1 MVTFVLVLRTTSRSC
16 SVLKITF
23 APFAQA
29 FSAYNK
35 LDADLKLTL
44 PPPTAQSAMEDLTN
58 CMNLCKDQWF
68 DKYRY
73 VSSRPKTTS
82 DIRTP
87 GFRTQDRDRRALQN
101 ADPNSRQECG

>member
-44 PPPTAQSAMEDLTN
+44 HPYCPVDHGGSYELHE
-58 CMNLCKDQWF
+58 L
-68 DKYRY
+68 
-73 VSSRPKTTS
+73 V
-82 DIRTP
+82 
-87 GFRTQDRDRRALQN
+87 
-101 ADPNSRQECG
+101 